1 MSLMKLGAVAV
12 FRESIASTVNLLA
25 SKRIKVT
32 QTGTRA
38 CVKYDRTSGKPV
50 SMNIPYLPDNSPVEL
65 IKATQGYIDHEVGHL
80 ERSTGEALIRAAT
93 LEKKYRGIKRLAN
106 IAEDCMIESYMMSRF
121 PGSESNLAAACEL
134 FIASKLPEA
143 LARCEKPFDKLLVL
157 INPLCR
163 AWSGQTVC
171 KDALRS
177 LDLADVQPMIDTM
190 KERIEPMLIE
200 NTKRHSSELSVDI
213 GLEIHKTLSE
223 LYPREEQPKSDGGD
237 EHSDDGEPKSEP
249 GEHEEGEDDGFAPT
263 DEDDKEEPKKK
274 EQPETEAADGTE
286 DEDAEREDDKA
297 SDGDDEE
304 GSDDDSESEDERG
317 DGTDEEDDS
326 DDEGGSKDEG
336 SEEGDEEGLEKEDG
350 HDSGESKDDSEDAD
364 SGDDSAD
371 SDGDE
376 DSDTEDSDEE
386 GGSEGKSE
394 GESDESDDDDA
405 EEGEDDAGGAGGD
418 EPSDGKLSPED
429 LEKLMD
435 AIAEKPLDFDSAMED
450 ILEKEV
456 GKVLDDADYKIFG
469 THRDKVEPYKCGGE
483 PTASS
488 LKDLTEGESLAGS
501 IQKHFER
508 AMQARSIVV
517 WQSGNKSGKLRPQN
531 VVSATLGRENPFS
544 RRQESKAKD
553 VVVELLVDC
562 SGSMERDRKNVLAFQ
577 AAYLVANVLER
588 MKIRCEVIGFTTT
601 VWSGIARS
609 DDWLRGDGHIRY
621 SRELPLYMPIFKRFD
636 ESMSADVRKRMADY
650 LDNGRFF
657 ENVDGECVEIAAR
670 RLMTQKSTRKVLM
683 VFSDGVPAC
692 PGSRF
697 EQETHLKQTVKKI
710 EAAGVE
716 TLGVGIQ
723 SDAVKRFY
731 GKAVV
736 VNKLDELATTA
747 VRELENLLIHGIK

>member
-38 CVKYDRTSGKPV
+38 CVKYDPRSGKPV
-50 SMNIPYLPDNSPVEL
+50 SLNIPYLPDNAPVEL

-80 ERSTGEALIRAAT
+80 ERSTGESLIRLQT
-93 LEKKYRGIKRLAN
+93 LEKKYRGVKRLAN

-121 PGSESNLAAACEL
+121 PGSQANLAAACEL

-143 LARCEKPFDKLLVL
+143 LSKCDRPFDKLLAL

-163 AWSGQTVC
+163 AWSGQVVC
-171 KDALRS
+171 KDVLRS
-177 LDLADVQPMIDTM
+177 LDLADVQPMIDTL
-190 KERIEPMLIE
+190 KERVEPMLVE
-200 NTKRHSSELSVDI
+200 NTKRHSSDLSVDI
-213 GLEIHKTLSE
+213 ALEIHKTLSE
-223 LYPREEQPKSDGGD
+223 LYPREEQPKD
-237 EHSDDGEPKSEP
+237 EEGEEPSEKGEPKSEP
-249 GEHEEGEDDGFAPT
+249 GEEECEDDGFAPT
-263 DEDDKEEPKKK
+263 DEEEKEEPKRKDKSEPEADDGK
-274 EQPETEAADGTE
+274 EE
-286 DEDAEREDDKA
+286 DDAEPEDDKV
-297 SDGDDEE
+297 SEGDEDEE
-304 GSDDDSESEDERG
+304 GSDDEETDEERG
-317 DGTDEEDDS
+317 DGTDDESDT
-326 DDEGGSKDEG
+326 DDEGG
-336 SEEGDEEGLEKEDG
+336 EEGDEEGLDKEDG
-350 HDSGESKDDSEDAD
+350 FDSGEGKDDSEDAE
-364 SGDDSAD
+364 SGDDSSD
-371 SDGDE
+371 SDDGD
-376 DSDTEDSDEE
+376 D
-386 GGSEGKSE
+386 
-394 GESDESDDDDA
+394 GESSGETDDEGTDDDEA
-405 EEGEDDAGGAGGD
+405 EGEDGDSEEGAAASSSG
-418 EPSDGKLSPED
+418 EPGDGKLSPED
-429 LEKLMD
+429 LEKMMD
-435 AIAEKPLDFDSAMED
+435 AIAEQPLDFDSAMED

-469 THRDKVEPYKCGGE
+469 THRDKVEPYKCEEE
-483 PTASS
+483 PKASS
-488 LKDLTEGESLAGS
+488 LKDLTEGETLAGS

-508 AMQARSIVV
+508 AMQARSIAV

-544 RRQESKAKD
+544 RKQESKAKD
-553 VVVELLVDC
+553 VVVELLIDC

-601 VWSGIARS
+601 VWSGIASS
-609 DDWLRGDGHIRY
+609 DDWLRGEGSVQY

-697 EQETHLKQTVKKI
+697 EQETHLKQTVKKV

-736 VNKLDELATTA
+736 VNRLEELATTA

>member
-38 CVKYDRTSGKPV
+38 CVKYDRHSGKPV
-50 SMNIPYLPDNSPVEL
+50 SLNIPYLPDNAPVEL

-80 ERSTGEALIRAAT
+80 ERSTGESLIRLQT
-93 LEKKYRGIKRLAN
+93 LEKKYRGVKRLAN

-121 PGSESNLAAACEL
+121 PGSQANLAAACEL

-143 LARCEKPFDKLLVL
+143 LARCEKPFDKLLAL

-163 AWSGQTVC
+163 AWSGQVVC
-171 KDALRS
+171 KDVLRK

-200 NTKRHSSELSVDI
+200 NTKRHSSDLSVDI
-213 GLEIHKTLSE
+213 ALEIHRTLSE
-223 LYPREEQPKSDGGD
+223 LYPREEQPKSDEGD
-237 EHSDDGEPKSEP
+237 DHSDEGEPKSEP
-249 GEHEEGEDDGFAPT
+249 GEEECEDDGFAPT
-263 DEDDKEEPKKK
+263 DENEKEDEPKKK
-274 EQPETEAADGTE
+274 DKSEPEADDGKEE
-286 DEDAEREDDKA
+286 DDAEPEDDKT
-297 SDGDDEE
+297 SEGDDES
-304 GSDDDSESEDERG
+304 GAEDKDEETDEERG
-317 DGTDEEDDS
+317 DGTDDEEDDS
-326 DDEGGSKDEG
+326 KDEGG
-336 SEEGDEEGLEKEDG
+336 EEGDEEGLEKEDG
-350 HDSGESKDDSEDAD
+350 FDSGESEDDSEDAD
-364 SGDDSAD
+364 SSDDSSGSEGDD
-371 SDGDE
+371 G
-376 DSDTEDSDEE
+376 SDTDEDSDEE
-386 GGSEGKSE
+386 
-394 GESDESDDDDA
+394 SDGDT
-405 EEGEDDAGGAGGD
+405 GEDDEGSSGDEAGEDAAGGD
-418 EPSDGKLSPED
+418 PTGDGDDPDDGKLSPED

-488 LKDLTEGESLAGS
+488 LKDLTEGEQLAGS

-544 RRQESKAKD
+544 RKQESKAKD

-588 MKIRCEVIGFTTT
+588 MKIRCV
-601 VWSGIARS
+601 
-609 DDWLRGDGHIRY
+609 HI
-621 SRELPLYMPIFKRFD
+621 L
-636 ESMSADVRKRMADY
+636 A
-650 LDNGRFF
+650 
-657 ENVDGECVEIAAR
+657 
-670 RLMTQKSTRKVLM
+670 
-683 VFSDGVPAC
+683 
-692 PGSRF
+692 
-697 EQETHLKQTVKKI
+697 
-710 EAAGVE
+710 
-716 TLGVGIQ
+716 
-723 SDAVKRFY
+723 
-731 GKAVV
+731 
-736 VNKLDELATTA
+736 KLDSDS
-747 VRELENLLIHGIK
+747 G

>member
-38 CVKYDRTSGKPV
+38 CVKYDRHTGKPV
-50 SMNIPYLPDNSPVEL
+50 SLNIPYLPDNAPVEL

-80 ERSTGEALIRAAT
+80 ERSTGESLIRLQT
-93 LEKKYRGIKRLAN
+93 LEKKYRGVKRLAN

-121 PGSESNLAAACEL
+121 PGSQANLAAACEL

-143 LARCEKPFDKLLVL
+143 LARCEKPFDKLLAL

-163 AWSGQTVC
+163 AWSGQVVC
-171 KDALRS
+171 KDVLRK

-200 NTKRHSSELSVDI
+200 NTKRHSSDLSVDI
-213 GLEIHKTLSE
+213 ALEIHRTLSE
-223 LYPREEQPKSDGGD
+223 LYPREEQPKSDEGD
-237 EHSDDGEPKSEP
+237 DHSDEGEPKSEP
-249 GEHEEGEDDGFAPT
+249 GEEECEDDGFAPT
-263 DEDDKEEPKKK
+263 DENEKEDEPKKK
-274 EQPETEAADGTE
+274 DKSEPEADDGKEE
-286 DEDAEREDDKA
+286 DDAEPEDDKA
-297 SDGDDEE
+297 SEGDDES
-304 GSDDDSESEDERG
+304 GADDKDEETDEERG
-317 DGTDEEDDS
+317 DGTDDEEDDS
-326 DDEGGSKDEG
+326 KDEGG
-336 SEEGDEEGLEKEDG
+336 EEGDEEGLEKEDG
-350 HDSGESKDDSEDAD
+350 FDSGESEDDSEDAD
-364 SGDDSAD
+364 SSDDSSGSEGDD
-371 SDGDE
+371 G
-376 DSDTEDSDEE
+376 SDTDEDSDEE
-386 GGSEGKSE
+386 
-394 GESDESDDDDA
+394 SDGDT
-405 EEGEDDAGGAGGD
+405 GEDDEGSSGD
-418 EPSDGKLSPED
+418 EAGEDAAGVDPTGDGDDSDDGKLSPED

-435 AIAEKPLDFDSAMED
+435 AISEKPLDFDSAMED

-488 LKDLTEGESLAGS
+488 LKDLTEGEQLAGS

-544 RRQESKAKD
+544 RKQESKAKD

-601 VWSGIARS
+601 VWSGIAIR
-609 DDWLRGDGHIRY
+609 DDWLRGEGRIQY

-650 LDNGRFF
+650 LDNGRFY

-683 VFSDGVPAC
+683 VFSDGLPAC

-697 EQETHLKQTVKKI
+697 DLESHLKQTVKKI

-736 VNKLDELATTA
+736 VNKLEELATTA
-747 VRELENLLIHGIK
+747 IRELENLLIHGIK